1 MKNRSENVMIVDLIR
16 NDLGRLCDYGTVRV
30 ENLFE
35 VERYPTLWQMTS
47 TVTGQLRPEMGFEQ
61 ILRALFP
68 CGSITGAP
76 KVHAMQLLAEIE
88 QEPRG
93 VYTGAIGYFSRER
106 TVFNV
111 AIRTLDLVGEARD
124 DGRWRRDRHRFGCER
139 GVSRVPVESG
149 ISDAHRGA
157 LFAH

>member
-1 MKNRSENVMIVDLIR
+1 VWVD
-16 NDLGRLCDYGTVRV
+16 Y
-30 ENLFE
+30 
-35 VERYPTLWQMTS
+35 
-47 TVTGQLRPEMGFEQ
+47 
-61 ILRALFP
+61 
-68 CGSITGAP
+68 GAP

-111 AIRTLDLVGEARD
+111 AIRTLDLGRGARD

-139 GVSRVPVESG
+139 EYRECQLKAEFLTRAEEPFSLIESLLW
-149 ISDAHRGA
+149 RW
-157 LFAH
+157 